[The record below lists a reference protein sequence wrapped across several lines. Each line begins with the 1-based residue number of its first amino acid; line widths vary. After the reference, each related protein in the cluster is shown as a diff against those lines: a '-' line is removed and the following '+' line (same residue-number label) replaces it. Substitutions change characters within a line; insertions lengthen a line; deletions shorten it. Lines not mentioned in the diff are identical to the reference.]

1 MRSSCGWPFSLTPRK
16 EIHKTMNLTL
26 ELPVGEL
33 KIALAGFNKII
44 PSRTSIPA
52 LGCVRV
58 HATSDQVQLQATN
71 LDEFAAFQCSS
82 TNAVEPQ
89 EFLVPLEPLN
99 RLVKNISAKESIRL
113 SRKDDQSVT
122 LAYPVGGTFLE
133 QNHATPP
140 LSEWPPIP
148 HIQTGAVEVDSKFKS
163 ALKAALD
170 CSSAEPTRYILNGAF
185 VDVSD
190 PKANY
195 LVGCDGRHLFAANS
209 FCLGLKDSVIIPNRK
224 FINWS
229 GFLVDDGNW
238 LLSAQ
243 AANEK
248 EKVIGWVKL
257 QSNRWTFITK
267 QIEGIYP
274 NWRQVIPQ
282 HIRTAKT
289 TVEFQPDAVS
299 FLLEVLPKLPGYDEL
314 NQSVSLSIRD
324 QQLTILARKNK
335 STDTSSSMVVP
346 GCVIQGSN
354 ITITVNRSLVIKSL
368 KLGFTT
374 MEMSEPES
382 AILFTAEGRK
392 VIVQP
397 LKTNRPKAATAETSE
412 TTETP
417 DTTSPPATTIADVEA
432 PEAPEKPDEPTD
444 NPQPQP
450 QTNPQI
456 INPMPK
462 ETTPATTTTEPTEEN
477 GTPIKAAIK
486 QIDQIKDTLRK
497 AIWDMHDLVKT
508 LALANKEQR
517 ATEKETEA
525 IRETVRALQKV
536 KI

>member
-1 MRSSCGWPFSLTPRK
+1 
-16 EIHKTMNLTL
+16 MNPTI

-33 KIALAGFNKII
+33 KIALAGLKQISITRSFN
-44 PSRTSIPA
+44 PA

-71 LDEFAAFQCSS
+71 LDEFAAFHCSN
-82 TNAVEPQ
+82 TNATEPQ

-99 RLVKNISAKESIRL
+99 RLVKNINAKATIRL
-113 SRKDDQSVT
+113 SRKDDQSIT

-133 QNHATPP
+133 QNHASVP
-140 LSEWPPIP
+140 LSEWPVIP
-148 HIQTGAVEVDSKFKS
+148 QIETGAVEVDSKFKS

-170 CSSAEPTRYILNGAF
+170 CSSDEPTRYILNGAY

-229 GFLVDDGNW
+229 GFQDDGNW

-248 EKVIGWVKL
+248 ENIIGWVKL
-257 QSNRWTFITK
+257 RSKYWIFITK

-274 NWRQVIPQ
+274 NWRNVIPQ
-282 HIRTAKT
+282 HVRAVKT
-289 TVEFQPDAVS
+289 SVEFQPDSVA
-299 FLLEVLPKLPGYDEL
+299 FLLEVLPKLPGYDEV

-324 QQLTILARKNK
+324 QQLTVLARKNQ
-335 STDTSSSMVVP
+335 STKTNSAMVVP

-354 ITITVNRSLVIKSL
+354 ITISVNRSLVLKAL
-368 KLGFTT
+368 KLDFTT
-374 MEMSEPES
+374 MDLSESES
-382 AILFTAEGRK
+382 AILFRSEGRK
-392 VIVQP
+392 LIVQP

-417 DTTSPPATTIADVEA
+417 DTTTSSATTIADVEKSEL
-432 PEAPEKPDEPTD
+432 PEAPGKPDEPTV

-450 QTNPQI
+450 QTNPQTI
-456 INPMPK
+456 QPMAK
-462 ETTPATTTTEPTEEN
+462 EITTATTTTEPTQEEN
-477 GTPIKAAIK
+477 GSPIKAAIK
-486 QIDQIKDTLRK
+486 QIDQIKDTLRDV
-497 AIWDMHDLVKT
+497 IGDMSDLMKT

-517 ATEKETEA
+517 ATDKEMAA
-525 IRETVRALQKV
+525 IRDSVRSLQKV
-536 KI
+536 KL

>member
-1 MRSSCGWPFSLTPRK
+1 MRASCGWPFSLTPRK
-16 EIHKTMNLTL
+16 EIHKTMNPTI

-33 KIALAGFNKII
+33 KTALTGLNKI
-44 PSRTSIPA
+44 SITRSFNPA
-52 LGCVRV
+52 LGCVRI
-58 HATSDQVQLQATN
+58 HATSDQIQIQATN

-99 RLVKNISAKESIRL
+99 RLVKNINAKATIRL
-113 SRKDDQSVT
+113 SPKDDQSVT

-133 QNHATPP
+133 QNHATVP
-140 LSEWPPIP
+140 LSEWPVIP
-148 HIQTGAVEVDSKFKS
+148 QIETGAVEVDSKFKS

-170 CSSAEPTRYILNGAF
+170 CSSNEPTRYILNGAF

-190 PKANY
+190 PKAHY

-209 FCLGLKDSVIIPNRK
+209 FCLGLKDSVIIPNRGK

-229 GFLVDDGNW
+229 GFQDDGNW

-257 QSNRWTFITK
+257 ESKHWTFITK

-282 HIRTAKT
+282 HVRAAKT

-299 FLLEVLPKLPGYDEL
+299 FLLEVLPKLPGYDEV
-314 NQSVSLSIRD
+314 NQSVSLSVQD
-324 QQLTILARKNK
+324 QEFKVLARKNK
-335 STDTSSSMVVP
+335 STDTRSSMVVP

-354 ITITVNRSLVIKSL
+354 ITITVNRSLVMKAL

-382 AILFTAEGRK
+382 AILFRSEGRK
-392 VIVQP
+392 LIVQP
-397 LKTNRPKAATAETSE
+397 LKTDHPKAATAETTETSE
-412 TTETP
+412 TSETP
-417 DTTSPPATTIADVEA
+417 DTTTPPATTIAAVEKSEP
-432 PEAPEKPDEPTD
+432 PEAPDEPTTV
-444 NPQPQP
+444 NPQP
-450 QTNPQI
+450 NPQI

-477 GTPIKAAIK
+477 GSPIKAAIK
-486 QIDQIKDTLRK
+486 QIDQIKNTLRK

-525 IRETVRALQKV
+525 IRETVRSLQRV
-536 KI
+536 KL